1 MFNTLQDLL
10 LHNKSVTYVIM
21 AVVLLCFVG
30 FWHFLTDK
38 EERKRRY

>member
-1 MFNTLQDLL
+1 MYNTLQDLM
-10 LHNKSVTYVIM
+10 LHNKTVTYVLM

-30 FWHFLTDK
+30 FWRFLTDK

>member
-10 LHNKSVTYVIM
+10 LHCKSVTYVLM
-21 AVVLLCFVG
+21 GVVLVCFLG
-30 FWHFLTDK
+30 FWFFLTDK

>member
-1 MFNTLQDLL
+1 MFNTLQDLM
-10 LHNKSVTYVIM
+10 LHNKSVTYVLM

-30 FWHFLTDK
+30 FWLFLTDK